1 MIEKRVDP
9 INIDV
14 GALVQRTVAS
24 LYANLVTRPTGRAVR
39 QAIEQQLEGDGRMA
53 VSLIDFTEVRI
64 LDFSCADE
72 VVAKLVARYLDSDRP
87 REAFFLFRAVEELHA
102 HTVEEVLR
110 RQSLAAVCDV
120 GGGYFQLLGEI
131 GARERDAWQRI
142 ERAGRLVPREAE
154 MTLGRDWI
162 GPAQS
167 LAARRLVFMAPG
179 GGITALSAMV

>member
-1 MIEKRVDP
+1 MIEERVDP

-14 GALVQRTVAS
+14 GELVQRTVAS

-39 QAIEQQLEGDGRMA
+39 QAIEQQLQGDRRMA

-72 VVAKLVARYLDSDRP
+72 VVAKLVARYLDPDRP
-87 REAFFLFRAVEELHA
+87 REAFFLFRAVEELHS

-120 GGGYFQLLGEI
+120 GAGYFQLLGEVE
-131 GARERDAWQRI
+131 ARERDAWQRI
-142 ERAGRLVPREAE
+142 ERAGRLVPRDAE
-154 MTLGRDWI
+154 QALGKGWI
-162 GPAQS
+162 EPARN
-167 LAARRLVFMAPG
+167 LATRRLVFMGPG
-179 GGITALSAMV
+179 GDITALSAMV